1 MTRMIGDGVG
11 RIRTFG
17 LSHDRKTTFG
27 ILGRGHL
34 GVLGGGPRSLGC
46 SGHSFGVVT

>member
-1 MTRMIGDGVG
+1 VGSVTVMGV
-11 RIRTFG
+11 IHTFG

-34 GVLGGGPRSLGC
+34 GVLGEVLAVWVAAAIL
-46 SGHSFGVVT
+46 SGW